1 MPARSPTSDLK
12 PENVLL
18 DGNGHIALTDFG
30 LAKLETTPTDGA
42 ETFCGTAEYLAPEI
56 LKGGRYG
63 SCAHAHACA
72 DNGPGRSE
80 LTPIPRLRMPTFL
93 NRAGYAVDWWSLG
106 VMLFEL
112 MVGMPPFFSDNTHLM
127 YKKILFAEVQYPA
140 TMSPEARSLLQG
152 VRAPSIDRSIQ
163 RMQPPCL

>member
-80 LTPIPRLRMPTFL
+80 LTPIPRLRMHTFL
-93 NRAGYAVDWWSLG
+93 ICAQATPSTGGRWASCSL
-106 VMLFEL
+106 
-112 MVGMPPFFSDNTHLM
+112 S
-127 YKKILFAEVQYPA
+127 
-140 TMSPEARSLLQG
+140 
-152 VRAPSIDRSIQ
+152 
-163 RMQPPCL
+163 